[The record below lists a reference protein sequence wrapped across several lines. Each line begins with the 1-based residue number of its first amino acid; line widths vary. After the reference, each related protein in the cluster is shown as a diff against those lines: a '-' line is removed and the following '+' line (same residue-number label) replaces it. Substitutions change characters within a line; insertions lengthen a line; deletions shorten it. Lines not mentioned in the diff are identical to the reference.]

1 MLSQLYIRDFAI
13 VHRLELA
20 FDRGLTVLTGETG
33 AGKSILIDALAL
45 ALGERA
51 ESGVIRHGCTRAEIT
66 ASFSLEAVAD
76 AAHWLREHDL
86 FEDGECVLRRV
97 VEAEKPSKGFIN
109 GRPVPMQML
118 RELGELLVDIHS
130 QHEHH
135 SLLKRDIQR
144 QTLDAYAGLSEDAA
158 TLAQQHR
165 ELAALESRLAEL
177 KHAANDRAARLD
189 LLRYQ
194 VQELQSLGLSAEE
207 IPQIEDEHRRLA
219 NAAELMQGAQA
230 VTNTLYD
237 DEQLTVTQMLA
248 QAIGKLETLAEY
260 DPKLTS
266 TITLLN
272 EANIQIDEAAAQL
285 HHYLDGLEIDPQRLQ
300 WVEQRI
306 TAMHELAR
314 KHHVQAD
321 ELPAVLERLSAE
333 LGDVED
339 YDQNLIRLA
348 DQIRMARDS
357 YLALARSMSAKRKK
371 AATKLGKEVGAQMQ
385 ELGMAGGRFEVN
397 LTPLAEGETSS
408 YGLEQTEFVV
418 SANPGQPLRPLAKVA
433 SGGELSRISLAL
445 QVITAG
451 LGQIPTLIF
460 DEVDV
465 GIGGKVAQIVG
476 QKLLALGE
484 RRQVLCITHL
494 AQVAAQ
500 GNHHLQVAKRAHEGA
515 TVTEI
520 MPLSKKERVQEI
532 ARMIGGIEISKQTL
546 AHAEEMLDRASA

>member
-1 MLSQLYIRDFAI
+1 MLTQLYIRDFAI
-13 VHRLELA
+13 VHKLDLA
-20 FDRGLTVLTGETG
+20 LDRGLTVLTGETG

-51 ESGVIRHGCTRAEIT
+51 ESGAIRHGCARTEIS
-66 ASFSLEAVAD
+66 ASFILDPNAD
-76 AAHWLREHDL
+76 AARWLAEHEL
-86 FEDGECVLRRV
+86 YEDGECVLRRV
-97 VEAEKPSKGFIN
+97 VDAEKPSKGFIN

-135 SLLKRDIQR
+135 SLLKRDVQR
-144 QTLDAYAGLSEDAA
+144 QTLDAYAGVSADAA
-158 TLAQQHR
+158 ALARQHH

-177 KHAANDRAARLD
+177 RGAANDRAARLD

-194 VQELQSLGLSAEE
+194 VQELQTLGLSAEE

-219 NAAELMQGAQA
+219 NAAELVQGAQA
-230 VTNTLYD
+230 VVNALYD
-237 DEQLTVTQMLA
+237 DEQVTVAQMLA

-260 DPKLTS
+260 DPKLTGA
-266 TITLLN
+266 ITLLN

-306 TAMHELAR
+306 AAMHELAR
-314 KHHVQAD
+314 KHHVQPE
-321 ELPAVLERLSAE
+321 ELPAVLGRLTAE

-339 YDQNLIRLA
+339 YDQNLVRLA
-348 DQIRMARDS
+348 DQIESAREA
-357 YLALARSMSAKRKK
+357 YFALARTISAKRKK
-371 AATKLGKEVGAQMQ
+371 AAAKLGKDVSAQMQ

-408 YGLEQTEFVV
+408 YGLEQIEFAV
-418 SANPGQPLRPLAKVA
+418 SANPGQPLKPLAKVA

-476 QKLLALGE
+476 QKLHALGQ

-500 GNHHLQVAKRAHEGA
+500 GDHHLQVAKRAHEGA

-520 MPLSKKERVQEI
+520 MPLTKKERVHEI